1 MGNAKPRSRNKAVH
15 LELEGEPVTAGCLMH
30 QAAGIVSQSVKGQG
44 KQSKK
49 VVITANTNPQ
59 LTEIWLEGDVIPKT
73 NKENP

>member
-1 MGNAKPRSRNKAVH
+1 MGNAKPRRRNKAVH

-49 VVITANTNPQ
+49 RTT
-59 LTEIWLEGDVIPKT
+59 
-73 NKENP
+73 